1 MLRDR
6 LALTEEGA
14 RSLRK
19 GALVCALANLV
30 LMFPVGVF
38 YLVTGE
44 FLAHWEDGA
53 VPLPTLGSYLVLIA
67 VVLAAVS
74 SAAACSSAEVS
85 LPPQAARAKHRVR
98 ESKSNA
104 NFFMGKTSFHLF
116 VNSVLGCAMGIGYP
130 LSTKNGTL
138 WHESHQKRP
147 ESTVLTETAAG

>member
-44 FLAHWEDGA
+44 RR
-53 VPLPTLGSYLVLIA
+53 
-67 VVLAAVS
+67 AA
-74 SAAACSSAEVS
+74 
-85 LPPQAARAKHRVR
+85 
-98 ESKSNA
+98 
-104 NFFMGKTSFHLF
+104 
-116 VNSVLGCAMGIGYP
+116 
-130 LSTKNGTL
+130 
-138 WHESHQKRP
+138 
-147 ESTVLTETAAG
+147 

>member
-44 FLAHWEDGA
+44 FLAPRGRRC
-53 VPLPTLGSYLVLIA
+53 
-67 VVLAAVS
+67 AAPAPRS
-74 SAAACSSAEVS
+74 G
-85 LPPQAARAKHRVR
+85 P
-98 ESKSNA
+98 
-104 NFFMGKTSFHLF
+104 
-116 VNSVLGCAMGIGYP
+116 
-130 LSTKNGTL
+130 
-138 WHESHQKRP
+138 
-147 ESTVLTETAAG
+147 

>member
-1 MLRDR
+1 MMA
-6 LALTEEGA
+6 LAT
-14 RSLRK
+14 SLK
-19 GALVCALANLV
+19 AALVALNSSMAVCLSLV
-30 LMFPVGVF
+30 APVS
-38 YLVTGE
+38 
-44 FLAHWEDGA
+44 AD
-53 VPLPTLGSYLVLIA
+53 SSA